1 VALFFLLSGYVCSI
15 KPLRLARAG
24 KYEEAWSCIASSAF
38 RRVMRL
44 FIPATLA
51 TFVAFVFAQCGA
63 FELAHGI
70 HAEYHWLQSCS
81 ALPTEGTWAS
91 IKNLIDHTVSPAVER
106 LTVVCD
112 MAWTTW

>member
-1 VALFFLLSGYVCSI
+1 MALFFLLSGYVCSI

-38 RRVMRL
+38 RRMVRL

-70 HAEYHWLQSCS
+70 DMEYNWLQSCS
-81 ALPTEGTWAS
+81 ALPTEGVWAS
-91 IKNLIDHTVSPAVER
+91 IKRLIVHTVSPTMER
-106 LTVVCD
+106 LTTVGD
-112 MAWTTW
+112 LAWATR